1 MHENEALMRIFS
13 PEELPRRY
21 AQQAGGDFD
30 LALLRLLAVRTE
42 RYTMGESSSVTVET
56 AQALLESIRFTLALG
71 CEAQG
76 YSPAQLPTGE
86 SLPALLL
93 VGQAEAERRV
103 KVGQELHKQAKLLLM
118 DIDDPT
124 LQDTLNELGQFFKR
138 YDLWFFAHDI
148 PCAID
153 YILDAPIPE
162 DLQGI
167 DYVIAYLKALIAE
180 GRAVPLHRKE
190 EEARLNALLAQE
202 EFEYTDGETA
212 QNDVLQALIETLN
225 DCREVGDKAVLVK
238 SAVRSLRDMTEV
250 LDVCFWDNE
259 SVAVFELLGKAELA
273 LLYHFVENRPKE
285 KHSPTGWEQVLKAYI
300 KDKVKVSRQTKT
312 P

>member
-1 MHENEALMRIFS
+1 MQENEALMQIFS
-13 PEELPRRY
+13 PKELPKRY
-21 AQQAGGDFD
+21 AEQAGEDFN

-93 VGQAEAERRV
+93 AGQAEAERRV
-103 KVGQELHKQAKLLLM
+103 KTGQALFRHANALLS
-118 DIDDPT
+118 DIDDLALQQT
-124 LQDTLNELGQFFKR
+124 LAELSAFFKR

-153 YILDAPIPE
+153 YILDAPISE

-167 DYVIAYLKALIAE
+167 DYIIAYLKALISE
-180 GRAVPLHRKE
+180 GRAVPMLRKE
-190 EEARLNALLAQE
+190 EEARLNALLAQDG
-202 EFEYTDGETA
+202 FEYTDGETA
-212 QNDVLQALIETLN
+212 RDDVLQEIIEAIN
-225 DCREVGDKAVLVK
+225 DCHEVGEKAALVK
-238 SAVRSLRDMTEV
+238 SAVCSLRDMTEV
-250 LDVCFWDNE
+250 LDVCFWDDE
-259 SVAVFELLGKAELA
+259 SVAVFELLGKAELV

-300 KDKVKVSRQTKT
+300 QDKVKASRQTKT